1 MPKVLRILNRLN
13 LGGPTLNVAYLTKYL
28 EPDFETI
35 LLAGQK
41 DETEASSEYIVRN
54 LGIEPRFVKSM
65 YRSLNPFKDIAAYFE
80 IKRIIKEF
88 KPDIVHT
95 HAAKSGTLGRLAAA
109 SAGVPIIVHTFHGH
123 VFHSYF
129 GRFKSQIFIQIERFL
144 AKKTTKIITI
154 SETQRQEIAEVFKI
168 APLSKFAIV
177 PLGFDLDRFQINQKE
192 KRVAFRSEFGVPEET
207 ICIGIVGRLV
217 PVKNHALFL
226 RSIKYLKENTQKRF
240 CAFIVG
246 DGESRTEIE
255 QLATELGISYEFMPK
270 GKIADTTELV
280 FTSWRRDIDCVNSGM
295 DIIALTSLNEGTPV
309 SLIEAQAANKAIVS
323 TRVGG
328 IGDIAIEGKT
338 ALLSDI
344 QDEEKFCQNL
354 LSLVDDDVF
363 RATIGQ
369 NGSDYVM
376 TAFSYRRL
384 VSDVKKLY
392 EQLFL
397 DINIVKYD

>member
-28 EPDFETI
+28 APEFETI

-41 DETEASSEYIVRN
+41 DESEASSEFIVSQ
-54 LGIEPRFVKSM
+54 LGIEPRYVRSM

-80 IKRIIKEF
+80 IKRFIKAY

-95 HAAKSGTLGRLAAA
+95 HAAKSGALGRLAAIR
-109 SAGVPIIVHTFHGH
+109 SGVPVIVHTFHGH

-129 GRFKSQIFIQIERFL
+129 GRFKSGVFRQIERYL
-144 AKKTTKIITI
+144 ARKTTKIITI
-154 SETQRQEIAEVFKI
+154 SEAQRYEIAEVFKI
-168 APLSKFAIV
+168 APLSKFEII
-177 PLGFDLDRFQINQKE
+177 PLGFDLDRFQVNQKE
-192 KRVAFRSEFGVPEET
+192 KRETFRAEFGIGDGTV
-207 ICIGIVGRLV
+207 CIGIVGRLV

-226 RSIKYLKENTQKRF
+226 RALQYLNKNATQKY

-255 QLATELGISYEFMPK
+255 QLATQLGISYVAAPNA
-270 GKIADTTELV
+270 KISDSTQLV
-280 FTSWRRDIDCVNSGM
+280 FTSWRRDIDYVNAGM
-295 DIIALTSLNEGTPV
+295 DIIALTSTNEGTPV

-328 IGDIAIEGKT
+328 IKDIVIEGET

-344 QDEEKFCQNL
+344 GNESTFYQNL
-354 LSLVDDDVF
+354 LNLVEDAPL
-363 RATIGQ
+363 RLNIGQ
-369 NGSDYVM
+369 NGYEFVM
-376 TAFSYRRL
+376 ERFSYHRL
-384 VSDVKKLY
+384 VSDVKRLYNKL
-392 EQLFL
+392 LA
-397 DINIVKYD
+397 N

>member
-28 EPDFETI
+28 EPEFETI

-41 DETEASSEYIVRN
+41 DDSEASSEFIVHQ
-54 LGIEPRFVKSM
+54 LGIEPRYVRSM

-80 IKRIIKEF
+80 IKRFIEEF

-95 HAAKSGTLGRLAAA
+95 HAAKSGALGRLAA
-109 SAGVPIIVHTFHGH
+109 SRAGVPVIVHTFHGH

-129 GRFKSQIFIQIERFL
+129 GRFKSWVFRQIERYL

-154 SETQRQEIAEVFKI
+154 SEAQRYEIAEVFKI
-168 APLSKFAIV
+168 APLSKFTIV
-177 PLGFDLDRFQINQKE
+177 PLGFDLDRFQVDQNA
-192 KRVAFRSEFGVPEET
+192 KRQSFRTEFGIDDET
-207 ICIGIVGRLV
+207 VCIGIVGRLV

-226 RSIKYLKENTQKRF
+226 RALQYLNKNAKQKY

-246 DGESRTEIE
+246 DGESRAEIE
-255 QLATELGISYEFMPK
+255 QLATELGISY
-270 GKIADTTELV
+270 IAGPNAKVSDSTQLV
-280 FTSWRRDIDCVNSGM
+280 FTSWRRDIDYVNAGM
-295 DIIALTSLNEGTPV
+295 DIIALTSTNEGTPV

-328 IGDIAIEGKT
+328 IKDIVIEGET

-344 QDEEKFCQNL
+344 GDEKMFNKNL
-354 LSLVDDDVF
+354 LRLVDDAPF
-363 RATIGQ
+363 RQKIGQ
-369 NGSDYVM
+369 NGYEFVM
-376 TAFSYRRL
+376 QRFSYQRL
-384 VSDVKKLY
+384 VSDVKSLYDKLL
-392 EQLFL
+392 EL
-397 DINIVKYD
+397 

>member
-28 EPDFETI
+28 EPEFETI

-41 DETEASSEYIVRN
+41 DESEASSEFIVHQ
-54 LGIEPRFVKSM
+54 LGVEPRYIRSM

-80 IKRIIKEF
+80 IKQFIEEF

-95 HAAKSGTLGRLAAA
+95 HAAKSGALGRLAAIRT
-109 SAGVPIIVHTFHGH
+109 GVPVIVHTFHGH

-129 GRFKSQIFIQIERFL
+129 GRFKSGVFRQIERYL

-154 SETQRQEIAEVFKI
+154 SEAQRYEIAEVFKI
-168 APLSKFAIV
+168 APLSKFAVI
-177 PLGFDLDRFQINQKE
+177 PLGFDLDRFQMNQNE
-192 KRVAFRSEFGVPEET
+192 KRQSFRSEFGVAEDVV
-207 ICIGIVGRLV
+207 CIGIVGRLV

-226 RSIKYLKENTQKRF
+226 RGLQYLNKNAKQKY

-246 DGESRTEIE
+246 DGESRAEIE
-255 QLATELGISYEFMPK
+255 KLATELGISYVANAK
-270 GKIADTTELV
+270 VSDSTQLV
-280 FTSWRRDIDCVNSGM
+280 FTSWRRDIDYVNAGM
-295 DIIALTSLNEGTPV
+295 DIVALTSTNEGTPV

-328 IGDIAIEGKT
+328 IKDIVIEGET

-344 QDEEKFCQNL
+344 GDEKMFNENL
-354 LSLVDDDVF
+354 LRLVDDAPF
-363 RATIGQ
+363 RQKIGQ
-369 NGSDYVM
+369 NGYEFVM
-376 TAFSYRRL
+376 QRFSYQRL
-384 VSDVKKLY
+384 VSDVKSLYNKLL
-392 EQLFL
+392 ET
-397 DINIVKYD
+397 